1 MDQDQSILIDM
12 LDELLVQTKEIIE
25 FAFSS
30 EEAAVLSDMDN
41 TQGVPIIM
49 SVQDHLLVLANI
61 LNKDNNWQDELLEM
75 QMKLNRED
83 PANAA

>member
-30 EEAAVLSDMDN
+30 EEASVLSDMDN